1 MATYNELRQLF
12 SHGDLHN
19 RVEVA
24 CIVAAEAIRG
34 ESDVTEN
41 HANRLKWAQNAF
53 NNPRDVA
60 DKILMSVLAA
70 NKAATVAG
78 ITGASDAVL
87 QAAVD
92 AAVNLFADG
101 S

>member
-1 MATYNELRQLF
+1 MATYDELRQLF
-12 SHGDLHN
+12 SHGGLHN

-34 ESDVTEN
+34 ESDQIPN
-41 HANRLKWAQNAF
+41 HANRLKWAQSAF
-53 NNPRDVA
+53 NDPRSVS

-70 NKAATVAG
+70 NKAVAVAA
-78 ITGASDAVL
+78 ITGASDATL
-87 QAAVD
+87 QSAVNTAVD
-92 AAVNLFADG
+92 LFADG

>member
-24 CIVAAEAIRG
+24 CVIAAEAIRN
-34 ESDVTEN
+34 ESDQTAN
-41 HANRLKWAQNAF
+41 HANRLKWAQTAF
-53 NNPRDVA
+53 ENPRGVA
-60 DKILMSVLAA
+60 DKILMSLLAA
-70 NKAATVAG
+70 NKAAAVG
-78 ITGASDAVL
+78 SITGASDATV
-87 QAAVD
+87 QSAVD